1 MKKVKTKRLKFLK
14 GEKFMYLLLAL
25 LVLSIPI
32 CNVLTQALL
41 SKTNIEVAKLSAKIE
56 AQEKTNESL
65 SMQINELASL
75 ENIKALA
82 DDMGLSYNNNNIK
95 NINE

>member
-14 GEKFMYLLLAL
+14 GEKLMYVLLTL
-25 LVLSIPI
+25 LVLAIPI

-41 SKTNIEVAKLSAKIE
+41 SKTNIEVSKLNKKIE
-56 AQEKTNESL
+56 KQEKINESL
-65 SMQINELASL
+65 NMQINELASL

-82 DDMGLSYNNNNIK
+82 DDMGLSYNNNNIR